1 MMEVGMHG
9 PGGIMMGWD
18 APREFTR
25 GRGRGGGRNFRGRG
39 RGAYNNGP
47 YVDDQYD
54 GGYNQEAP
62 PMQQGR

>member
-1 MMEVGMHG
+1 NGYG
-9 PGGIMMGWD
+9 PGEYNDGGWD

-25 GRGRGGGRNFRGRG
+25 GRGRGGRNFQGRG
-39 RGAYNNGP
+39 RGGYNNGP

-54 GGYNQEAP
+54 GYNQEAP